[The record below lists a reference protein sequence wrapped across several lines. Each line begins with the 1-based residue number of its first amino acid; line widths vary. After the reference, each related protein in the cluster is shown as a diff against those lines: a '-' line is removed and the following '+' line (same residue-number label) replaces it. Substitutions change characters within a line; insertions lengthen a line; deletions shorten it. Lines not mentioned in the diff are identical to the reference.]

1 MEGVYSRFAQRGRG
15 ELSHYDDP
23 VSERVQTPEV
33 RGPEASGGEL
43 TVGRVDDP
51 DERAADRIADRL
63 VRSIKRVADSSVPSG
78 GSASGER
85 GNAGRVRRSSFA
97 GPDGGAVDRAT
108 SDRIRRAR
116 SGGDPLP
123 DTLRTPF
130 EGSMRTDLGRVR
142 LHTGTEPAA
151 LNDTLGARAFTVGHD
166 IFLRDGMPDAASPA
180 GRLLIAH
187 EVAHTVQRDGATQ
200 PDARRIRRLPTWN
213 TVKQQ
218 VGDPKT
224 GKNLLT
230 RRTLSKDY
238 KAFGAKLTAYDNV
251 TNVVISVNG
260 GARAQEYLA
269 IVTALDDVR
278 GAAATYNATHT
289 TDQRARMIAGI
300 GAMVTPEKAI
310 LKTRKNFFDNNAPNG
325 VQRWNQVLPTS
336 LGTEVFHLD
345 EGTAG
350 GQAAGG
356 INTVTEYDF
365 GNGFDTYYKEAED
378 QLRQNTPEYGIG
390 QAMAIPVNDPNMDKR
405 ALAAWRVDQLL
416 GANMLTRTEIAI
428 ASKGSDHKGVISE
441 AAGGEKFGTRGNRQ
455 GDFYA
460 TRADRVGD
468 LNARVDAFTGDD
480 PVFQRCL
487 SKLTIVDALCGQVDR
502 HAGNWYVQTDGAG
515 NVIGIVGIDND
526 LAFPESPNK
535 GNTVAGQGKWADV
548 TTRYNEYGGVGIY
561 FDWEMA
567 ETVLALDPAD
577 LAAVVADLLPQNAI
591 AVLLQR
597 LTSLKAEINTA
608 KTANRL
614 LTPNQWGIN
623 TNPKSTGVNAQ
634 PETGGYANEFIQ

>member
-1 MEGVYSRFAQRGRG
+1 
-15 ELSHYDDP
+15 LSGYDDAIP
-23 VSERVQTPEV
+23 ERVQTPEV
-33 RGPEASGGEL
+33 PGPAPSSAEQ

-51 DERAADRIADRL
+51 AERAADRIADRL

-78 GSASGER
+78 GSASRER
-85 GNAGRVRRSSFA
+85 GNVGRVRRSSFA

-130 EGSMRTDLGRVR
+130 ESSMRTDLGRVR
-142 LHTGTEPAA
+142 LHTGAEPAA

-180 GRLLIAH
+180 GQHLIAH
-187 EVAHTVQRDGATQ
+187 EVAHTVQQSGAHQ
-200 PDARRIRRLPTWN
+200 SGLGRIRRLPNWN
-213 TVKQQ
+213 TVKQR

-238 KAFGAKLTAYDNV
+238 KAFGVKLGAYDNV
-251 TNVVISVNG
+251 TNVVIDANG
-260 GARAQEYLA
+260 GTRAQEYLA
-269 IVTALDDVR
+269 IVTALDDVSA
-278 GAAATYNATHT
+278 AAATYNATHT

-310 LKTRKNFFDNNAPNG
+310 LKTRKNFFDNNPPNG

-336 LGTEVFHLD
+336 LGTEVFQLD
-345 EGTAG
+345 EGTKGAN
-350 GQAAGG
+350 AAGG
-356 INTVTEYDF
+356 INTVTEYGF
-365 GNGFDTYYKEAED
+365 GGGFDTYYKEAED

-390 QAMAIPVNDPNMDKR
+390 QDMAIPVNDPNMDKR

-416 GANMLTRTEIAI
+416 GANVLTRTEIAI

-460 TRADRVGD
+460 TSADRAND
-468 LNARVDAFTGDD
+468 LNSRADAFTGDD

-515 NVIGIVGIDND
+515 SVVGIVGIDND

-548 TTRYNEYGGVGIY
+548 TQAYRAYPGVGIY

-577 LAAVVADLLPQNAI
+577 LAAVVADLLPQNAV

-597 LTSLKAEINTA
+597 LTSLKAEIATA
-608 KTANRL
+608 KVANRL
-614 LTPNQWGIN
+614 LTPNQWGLS
-623 TNPKSTGVNAQ
+623 TNPKGTGVNVQ
-634 PETGGYANEFIQ
+634 PETGGYAKDFI

>member
-1 MEGVYSRFAQRGRG
+1 LRTREKGDVNRY
-15 ELSHYDDP
+15 EDP
-23 VSERVQTPEV
+23 TPE
-33 RGPEASGGEL
+33 RSESAPERAAPVGGF

-51 DERAADRIADRL
+51 EERAADRVADRL
-63 VRSIKRVADSSVPSG
+63 VESIERAAEASVPTG
-78 GSASGER
+78 GSASG
-85 GNAGRVRRSSFA
+85 GRIRRSSFG
-97 GPDGGAVDRAT
+97 GPDGGAVDGTT

-123 DTLRTPF
+123 DAVRTPF
-130 EGSMRTDLGRVR
+130 EQSMRTDLGRVR
-142 LHTGTEPAA
+142 MHTGTEPAA
-151 LNDTLGARAFTVGHD
+151 LNESLGARAFTVGQD
-166 IFLRDGMPDAASPA
+166 IFLRDGTPDTGSTA
-180 GRLLIAH
+180 GQHLIAH
-187 EVAHTVQRDGATQ
+187 EVAHTVQQG
-200 PDARRIRRLPTWN
+200 DAHRSGLRRIQRLPSWN
-213 TVKQQ
+213 TVKQR

-238 KAFGAKLTAYDNV
+238 KAFGVKLTAYDNV
-251 TNVVISVNG
+251 TNVVIDANG
-260 GARAQEYLA
+260 GTRAQDYLA
-269 IVTALDDVR
+269 IVTALDDVS
-278 GAAATYNATHT
+278 AAAGTYNATHT

-310 LKTRKNFFDNNAPNG
+310 LKTRKNFFDNNPPNG

-336 LGTEVFHLD
+336 LGTEVFQLD

-356 INTVTEYDF
+356 INTVTEYGF
-365 GNGFDTYYKEAED
+365 GGGFDTYYKEAED
-378 QLRQNTPEYGIG
+378 QLRQNTPEYAIG
-390 QAMAIPVNDPNMDKR
+390 QDMAIPVNDPNMDKR

-416 GANMLTRTEIAI
+416 GANVLTRTEIAI
-428 ASKGSDHKGVISE
+428 AAKASTHKGVISE
-441 AAGGEKFGTRGNRQ
+441 AATGEKFGTRGNRQ

-460 TRADRVGD
+460 TRADRAND
-468 LNARVDAFTGDD
+468 LNSRADAFTGDD

-515 NVIGIVGIDND
+515 NVLGIVGIDND
-526 LAFPESPNK
+526 LAFPESPDRGK
-535 GNTVAGQGKWADV
+535 GVGGKGKWADV
-548 TTRYNEYGGVGIY
+548 TKAYRSYPGVGIY

-577 LAAVVADLLPQNAI
+577 LAAVVADLLPQKAI
-591 AVLLQR
+591 AVLLRR

-608 KTANRL
+608 KLANRL
-614 LTPNQWGIN
+614 LTANQWGIY
-623 TNPKSTGVNAQ
+623 TNPKGTGVNVQ
-634 PETGGYANEFIQ
+634 PETGGYAADFI

>member
-1 MEGVYSRFAQRGRG
+1 M
-15 ELSHYDDP
+15 
-23 VSERVQTPEV
+23 
-33 RGPEASGGEL
+33 
-43 TVGRVDDP
+43 
-51 DERAADRIADRL
+51 
-63 VRSIKRVADSSVPSG
+63 RS
-78 GSASGER
+78 
-85 GNAGRVRRSSFA
+85 
-97 GPDGGAVDRAT
+97 
-108 SDRIRRAR
+108 
-116 SGGDPLP
+116 
-123 DTLRTPF
+123 
-130 EGSMRTDLGRVR
+130 DLGRVR

-151 LNDTLGARAFTVGHD
+151 LNDTLGARAFTVGQD
-166 IFLRDGMPDAASPA
+166 VFLRDGMPDTGSTA
-180 GRLLIAH
+180 GQHLIAH
-187 EVAHTVQRDGATQ
+187 EVAHTVQQSGV
-200 PDARRIRRLPTWN
+200 RRVRRLPSWN
-213 TVKQQ
+213 TVKQR

-238 KAFGAKLTAYDNV
+238 KVFGTKLTDYDNV
-251 TNVVISVNG
+251 TNVVINANG

-289 TDQRARMIAGI
+289 TDERARMIAGI

-310 LKTRKNFFDNNAPNG
+310 LKTRKNFFDNNAPDG

-336 LGTEVFHLD
+336 LGTEVFQLD
-345 EGTAG
+345 EGTKG
-350 GQAAGG
+350 GNAAGG
-356 INTVTEYDF
+356 INTVTEYGF
-365 GNGFDTYYKEAED
+365 GGGFDTYYKEAED
-378 QLRQNTPEYGIG
+378 QLRQDTPEYGIG

-416 GANMLTRTEIAI
+416 GANVLTRTEIAI
-428 ASKGSDHKGVISE
+428 AAKGRNHKGVISE
-441 AAGGEKFGTRGNRQ
+441 ASTGEKFGTRGNRQ

-460 TRADRVGD
+460 TRADRAGD

-515 NVIGIVGIDND
+515 NVLGIVGIDND
-526 LAFPESPNK
+526 LAFPESPDR
-535 GNTVAGQGKWADV
+535 GNQVAGQGKWADV
-548 TTRYNEYGGVGIY
+548 TAAYRSYPGVGIY

-567 ETVLALDPAD
+567 ETVLVLDPAD
-577 LAAVVADLLPQNAI
+577 LAAVVADLLPQNAV

-608 KTANRL
+608 KLANRL
-614 LTPNQWGIN
+614 LAPNQWGIN
-623 TNPKSTGVNAQ
+623 TSPMAAGVNAT
-634 PETGGYANEFIQ
+634 PETGGYAKDFIQ